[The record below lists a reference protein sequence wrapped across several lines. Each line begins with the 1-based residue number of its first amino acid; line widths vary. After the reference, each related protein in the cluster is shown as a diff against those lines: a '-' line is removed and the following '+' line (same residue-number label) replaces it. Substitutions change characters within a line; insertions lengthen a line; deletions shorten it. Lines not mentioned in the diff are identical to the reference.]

1 MPSVMPRFQRER
13 CRVAYM
19 AAAAVLLS
27 QVMLMALPQAA
38 QNFAAGKF
46 EPRLPQPRLQQG
58 THSGRSRGTRDA
70 LVVRTAL
77 AGVEELMA
85 NSGVLIAGAESLPA
99 ATELPGAAALLA
111 GIALLGIVAVLATRS
126 SEPRPDG
133 ALEEELP
140 PWADMVAVLQDA
152 LSGRPF
158 DDVLLNMRARHGD
171 AFRIYVPSLFGET
184 ICLMGRE
191 ANQFVFTSQD
201 KNLDQALGGVVG
213 TAVSGKKTMG
223 TKERKDTESG
233 KIFDKASANFF
244 SNKKALARATTI
256 FTNSSEDFCDRM
268 ERDIKPDQNVFEIL
282 WTYVVQTNADML
294 YGNGENAGTIVCR
307 TIDSINKEGLFS
319 PRVRKAG
326 DDLRAVL
333 VESYEDRVK
342 NPEKYQG
349 EDSLFEEFFTLS
361 KGSADPDMLQGFQ
374 QFMLT
379 LQLAA
384 NGNQLVTIRWL
395 MSHVYA
401 DPELLAGVRR
411 EVRQKLAEKGPGT
424 TIRSLNLDDL
434 LALQLTNACITEA
447 VRLHSDIPAK
457 LTLRQADVDMEF
469 KGYKVPKGST
479 IFLYADAVHKDEQ
492 YFPKAGNFCPHR
504 YTNPKVFNKMQ
515 MDREIVTF
523 GHGRKR
529 CTGELHARA
538 QISAL
543 LASFV
548 LRFDMDLQ
556 TNEPQNRMPEDH
568 DGPFVFD
575 TANTL
580 CLVNL
585 RRTAD
590 SGDLDGKGV
599 LAEQDLVTAASLLSK
614 RNIQL
619 PRADRQTPALAD
631 TDAPEASNCPFSRF
645 FRSSDGDAAI

>member
-1 MPSVMPRFQRER
+1 MVAMPPTMPLCRRER
-13 CRVAYM
+13 YRVALV
-19 AAAAVLLS
+19 AAAVVLLS
-27 QVMLMALPQAA
+27 QVVLVALPQAA
-38 QNFAAGKF
+38 RGFAAGQQQPRF
-46 EPRLPQPRLQQG
+46 PRLRVQPG
-58 THSGRSRGTRDA
+58 THSLGSRATHGT
-70 LVVRTAL
+70 VVMREAI

-85 NSGVLIAGAESLPA
+85 SSMPI
-99 ATELPGAAALLA
+99 ATELPGAAVLLA
-111 GIALLGIVAVLATRS
+111 VVALLGFVVVLATQKP
-126 SEPRPDG
+126 EPRPDG

-184 ICLMGRE
+184 IVIMGRE
-191 ANQFVFTSQD
+191 ANQFVFTEQD
-201 KNLDQALGGVVG
+201 KNLEQALGGVVG

-223 TKERKDTESG
+223 TKERKATESG
-233 KIFDKASANFF
+233 KIFDKASTNFF

-268 ERDIKPDQNVFEIL
+268 EREIKPDQNVFEIL

-294 YGNGENAGTIVCR
+294 YGNGENAGSIVCR

-319 PRVRKAG
+319 PQVRKAG
-326 DDLRAVL
+326 DDLSAVL
-333 VESYEDRVK
+333 IESYEDRVK
-342 NPEKYQG
+342 NPKKYEG
-349 EDSLFEEFFTLS
+349 EESLFEEFFTLS

-395 MSHVYA
+395 MSHVFA
-401 DPELLAGVRR
+401 EPEILAAVRR
-411 EVRQKLAEKGPGT
+411 EVRQKLAEKGPGA

-434 LALQLTNACITEA
+434 LALRLTNACITEA

-457 LTLRQADVDMEF
+457 LTLRQPDVDMEF

-479 IFLYADAVHKDEQ
+479 VFLYADAVHKDEQ
-492 YFPKAGNFCPHR
+492 YFPKAGSFCPHR
-504 YTNPKVFNKMQ
+504 YTDPKTFNKMQ

-556 TNEPQNRMPEDH
+556 TKEPENRMPEDH

-590 SGDLDGKGV
+590 TGDGDDKAV
-599 LAEQDLVTAASLLSK
+599 LAEQDLVTAASLLGR
-614 RNIQL
+614 RNIQM
-619 PRADRQTPALAD
+619 PRVERETPASPD
-631 TDAPEASNCPFSRF
+631 TGAPEASKCPFGSLF
-645 FRSSDGDAAI
+645 GLNDSDAAN